1 MLVAIYVGSFDP
13 PTMGHL
19 DIARRAAGLFDRLYF
34 AIFQSGGAKHPLFTA
49 VERAAMAAEALHDVP
64 NIVVDTYTGLTV
76 DYARKVGARAI
87 VRGLR
92 AVSDFEYEF
101 TLAHMNERLAPG
113 VESLFLMTTPEYAFV
128 SSSLIKEVAAQGG
141 DVSGI
146 VPPVVEHALRERFGV
161 RS

>member
-1 MLVAIYVGSFDP
+1 MPVAIYVGSFDP

-19 DIARRAAGLFDRLYF
+19 DIARRAAGIFDQLYF
-34 AIFQSGGAKHPLFTA
+34 AIFQSGGSKRPLFTA
-49 VERAAMAAEALHDVP
+49 TERAAMATGALGDVP

-113 VESLFLMTTPEYAFV
+113 IESLFLMTTPEFAFV
-128 SSSLIKEVAAQGG
+128 SSSLIKEVASQGG
-141 DVSGI
+141 DVSGM
-146 VPPVVEHALRERFGV
+146 VPPVVERALRERFGD
-161 RS
+161 RG